1 MRHRRL
7 WLAAVL
13 AAGSLALP
21 TVAAGARPS
30 RCGDPPTLVL
40 AAMPLELNPLL
51 EVAEG
56 VEAVRIEDRTFYEAA
71 LAGQRVVLA
80 MTGIGM
86 ANAAETTE
94 LALDHFGCGFRAA
107 VFSGVAGSR
116 HRIGDVAVPARWT
129 ADGGATWTGADRR
142 MLRIA
147 AGLVGRVPLARDVPV
162 GDAACLCPG
171 VDAPLPVRLAH
182 EPAVVVGGDGTT
194 YDQFGGTAVPCLP
207 GGGDVAG
214 CEPCLGPHGAVQ
226 DALDFAA
233 NAPEL
238 ADPDFVEA
246 FLRPPQP
253 TTSVYDAQD
262 LETAAFAEAAAAS
275 GVPFLAVR
283 AASDGQG
290 DPLGLPGFPSQFFA
304 YRQLAGDNAA
314 AVTLAFLEAWADAGR
329 PTSP

>member
-1 MRHRRL
+1 VAL
-7 WLAAVL
+7 TAA
-13 AAGSLALP
+13 SLSLP
-21 TVAAGARPS
+21 TVVADARQDRCAEAA
-30 RCGDPPTLVL
+30 TLVL
-40 AAMPLELNPLL
+40 AAMPLELNPLV
-51 EVAEG
+51 EVADG
-56 VEAVRIEDRTFYEAA
+56 VEPVRIQDRTFYEAR

-80 MTGIGM
+80 MTGIGV

-94 LALDHFGCGFRAA
+94 LALDHFACGFRAV

-129 ADGGATWTGADRR
+129 GDGGATWTPADRR
-142 MLRIA
+142 MLRVA
-147 AGLVGRVPLARDVPV
+147 SGLVGRVPLARDVPV

-182 EPAVVVGGDGTT
+182 EPVVVVGGDGTT

-214 CEPCLGPHGAVQ
+214 CEPCLGPHAAAQ

-238 ADPDFVEA
+238 ADPGFVEA

-253 TTSVYDAQD
+253 TTTVYDAQD
-262 LETAAFAEAAAAS
+262 LETAAVAGVAAAR

-290 DPLGLPGFPSQFFA
+290 DPLGLPGFPFQFFA

-314 AVTLAFLEAWADAGR
+314 TVTLAFLDAWAAAGR
-329 PTSP
+329 PTA